1 MPHKDGNM
9 GIKPSI
15 GTFCVLA
22 LGLRIGGVI
31 FAHQQNGQFANVISN
46 FGQLAMYPKVSKG

>member
-1 MPHKDGNM
+1 M

-22 LGLRIGGVI
+22 LGLTIGGVI
-31 FAHQQNGQFANVISN
+31 FAHQQDGQFANVISN